1 MLVEVESISVAKPD
15 LEKIIIKTFFWNAHL
30 FCSFF
35 KRILFSLSG
44 LITSSRVVFS
54 PLDYLFNN
62 VTDPPLFCTSA
73 LFFALSRDLR
83 FLVFTRLFSLVL
95 NVADG
100 ALSIHQSVNIQQSQI
115 FGFDVEKSIQ
125 ADLFEVNEDVLAD
138 RENSTSN
145 EDFTFW

>member
-1 MLVEVESISVAKPD
+1 
-15 LEKIIIKTFFWNAHL
+15 
-30 FCSFF
+30 
-35 KRILFSLSG
+35 
-44 LITSSRVVFS
+44 
-54 PLDYLFNN
+54 
-62 VTDPPLFCTSA
+62 

-145 EDFTFW
+145 EDFTF

>member
-1 MLVEVESISVAKPD
+1 
-15 LEKIIIKTFFWNAHL
+15 
-30 FCSFF
+30 
-35 KRILFSLSG
+35 
-44 LITSSRVVFS
+44 
-54 PLDYLFNN
+54 
-62 VTDPPLFCTSA
+62 

-100 ALSIHQSVNIQQSQI
+100 ALSIHQSVDIQQSQI

-145 EDFTFW
+145 EDFTF

>member
-1 MLVEVESISVAKPD
+1 
-15 LEKIIIKTFFWNAHL
+15 
-30 FCSFF
+30 
-35 KRILFSLSG
+35 
-44 LITSSRVVFS
+44 
-54 PLDYLFNN
+54 
-62 VTDPPLFCTSA
+62 

-100 ALSIHQSVNIQQSQI
+100 ALSIHQSVDIQQSQI
-115 FGFDVEKSIQ
+115 VGFDVEKSIQ

-145 EDFTFW
+145 EDFTF

>member
-1 MLVEVESISVAKPD
+1 M
-15 LEKIIIKTFFWNAHL
+15 
-30 FCSFF
+30 
-35 KRILFSLSG
+35 
-44 LITSSRVVFS
+44 
-54 PLDYLFNN
+54 
-62 VTDPPLFCTSA
+62 
-73 LFFALSRDLR
+73 FFALSRDLR

-100 ALSIHQSVNIQQSQI
+100 ALSIHQSVDIQQSQI